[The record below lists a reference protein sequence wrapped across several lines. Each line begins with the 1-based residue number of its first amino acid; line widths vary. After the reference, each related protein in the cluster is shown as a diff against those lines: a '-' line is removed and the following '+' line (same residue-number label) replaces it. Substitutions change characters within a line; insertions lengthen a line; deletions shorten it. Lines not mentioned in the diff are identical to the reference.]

1 MFGARAGDA
10 IAADAA
16 SGSWP
21 GFAVHDAPVSAGIHP
36 AGSATAAHEAHAST
50 VPGFT
55 RRALQELMWEHVG
68 LVRDE
73 EGLGHAASVIA
84 HWLAKPRTPVAE
96 HGYED
101 ENLLLVAAEVVA
113 AARARRQSVGAH
125 FRTDDP
131 ATRTPQDL
139 HATRPAHV
147 LRAAPAAA
155 LRSSGRAAKE
165 AVAC

>member
-1 MFGARAGDA
+1 
-10 IAADAA
+10 
-16 SGSWP
+16 
-21 GFAVHDAPVSAGIHP
+21 
-36 AGSATAAHEAHAST
+36 
-50 VPGFT
+50 
-55 RRALQELMWEHVG
+55 MWEHAG

-73 EGLGHAASVIA
+73 EGLWHAASVIA

-96 HGYED
+96 HEYED

-125 FRTDDP
+125 FRADDP
-131 ATRTPQDL
+131 AARTPQDL

-147 LRAAPAAA
+147 LRAASATA